1 MAEKIYALYKG
12 EQNLMDGTLEQI
24 ARARGISYETA
35 RFMTSPV
42 YKKRVENAKRGR
54 LELVEITEESE

>member
-1 MAEKIYALYKG
+1 MAEKVYALYKG

-24 ARARGISYETA
+24 ARARGISLETA

-42 YKKRVENAKRGR
+42 YRKRAEAAKRGR

>member
-12 EQNLMDGTLEQI
+12 ERNLMDGTLEQI
-24 ARARGISYETA
+24 SRARGISYETA

-42 YKKRVENAKRGR
+42 YKKRVEMSKRGR